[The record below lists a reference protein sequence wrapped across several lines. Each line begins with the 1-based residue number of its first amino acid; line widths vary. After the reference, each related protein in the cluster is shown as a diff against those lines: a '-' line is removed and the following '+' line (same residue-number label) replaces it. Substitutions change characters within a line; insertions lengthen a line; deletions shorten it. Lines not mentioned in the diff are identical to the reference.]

1 MKTNTTPKAAKA
13 EKVTKAIAP
22 KTEKVAKP
30 EKVVK
35 ATKAVKSTKP
45 QTVTLTPAENCPF
58 GYPKAGG
65 KCAAVW
71 RLVEKVLET
80 GKVPTGQEIWALA
93 QAENEAG
100 HQPPHNLSNV
110 MQETLRA
117 RRYYGF
123 GGRRK

>member
-1 MKTNTTPKAAKA
+1 MKTQNAKTTVATTKTSKAAKP
-13 EKVTKAIAP
+13 VAP
-22 KTEKVAKP
+22 KTEK
-30 EKVVK
+30 
-35 ATKAVKSTKP
+35 ATKAKAAPKTKP

-71 RLVEKVLET
+71 RLTET
-80 GKVPTGQEIWALA
+80 LLMQGVVPTGQQVWLLA
-93 QAENEAG
+93 QAENEKG
-100 HQPPHNLSNV
+100 QNPPHNLSNV
-110 MQETLRA
+110 MQETLRC

>member
-1 MKTNTTPKAAKA
+1 MKTNTTKTVKATAAKPA
-13 EKVTKAIAP
+13 ASKTEKVPAAP
-22 KTEKVAKP
+22 KTEKVAKT
-30 EKVVK
+30 KK
-35 ATKAVKSTKP
+35 APAV

-80 GKVPTGQEIWALA
+80 GKVPTGQEIWEIA
-93 QAENEAG
+93 QKENAAG